1 MTNLQR
7 QYFQTFMPEVNTIHA
22 DLGTAS
28 RAEAERFI
36 QDIFARRYNARV
48 NEFAPNLMLIEQRN
62 RTIAATG
69 WRSAGGETLFL
80 ERYLDQPIE
89 QAMSKWSQPPVTR
102 SQIVEVG
109 HLASQKPGGSVMVFR
124 ELAKHLSQL
133 GFEWVVFT
141 ATQELIGIFAKLGLP
156 LLALAAADPSRLGQD
171 TSQWGTYYDTQPIVV
186 AGRLKLGVQRME
198 GMA

>member
-1 MTNLQR
+1 MTQLQR
-7 QYFQTFMPEVNTIHA
+7 HFFQTFMPEVNSIHA
-22 DLGTAS
+22 ALGS
-28 RAEAERFI
+28 DRRAEAERFI
-36 QDIFARRYNARV
+36 QDIFARRYQAQV
-48 NEFAPNLMLIEQRN
+48 NVFAPNLMLIEQCQ

-69 WRSAGGETLFL
+69 WRSAADEPLFL

-89 QAMSKWSQPPVTR
+89 QAMSKWSHPSVTR

-109 HLASQKPGGSVMVFR
+109 HLASQKPGGSVLVFR

-156 LLALAAADPSRLGQD
+156 LLALAPADPSRLEQD
-171 TSQWGTYYDTQPIVV
+171 ASQWGTYYDTQPIVV
-186 AGRLKLGVQRME
+186 AGRLKFGIQRME